1 MLRNLFSFLVVFVFI
16 AFTPLRSTAA
26 TFHYSADNT
35 PVTEF
40 LCAYATFLDRA
51 CMVAPEVSGSI
62 TGQFSFNTP
71 QEFMGFLDRSENIS
85 TYLNASTMHFDNKS
99 ALQNEIVALGFAGKS
114 TLTANLRQMGAYD
127 AQYPLRSGE
136 DGMMVMV
143 TAPKAYVD
151 IIRSVAENIIQ
162 LAPPVPK
169 VTRVFR
175 LKHAFAEDITVNL
188 GQQVKTLPGVA
199 SLLRQ
204 LVGTQDIDDANN
216 SAPPVQGQVNRRMG
230 QGLARNGGGT
240 QGYVPTQQDAQGR
253 AQGSIASPV
262 ATTGARILADP
273 RLNAVIVW
281 DEEHLMPF
289 YDTVIEELD
298 KSVFL
303 VEIRAAI
310 ADVNVNSMRSLGLSY
325 DFNRLTPGGNYVF
338 GGANTGT
345 ISDPLNFASTVGQG
359 LQVTSVFTNG
369 IDSLMARI
377 EALETEGNASV
388 LSRPTVLTSDHIEAV
403 LENTN
408 TFYVR
413 VEGYETV
420 DLFDVTYGTVL
431 RVTPQIVMQDNGKP
445 LVKLIVNVEDGVSTP
460 PSGSSGLDL
469 PQVGK
474 TTISTQAVVG
484 NQQALVIGG
493 YYYETKEVVAN
504 GIPILMHIP
513 VLGHLFKTEDDTV
526 GKQERLFIISPR
538 IIDPKNLPDLP
549 SSLTTNFDKTMHPR
563 VAPPPPASGGCS
575 KRVYNTPEAR
585 KPVPAEE
592 PSVFPEPMPIGS
604 PVVKPMP
611 AAMPTKNSEQGNT
624 L

>member
-1 MLRNLFSFLVVFVFI
+1 MSKKLFLFIVVLVFI
-16 AFTPLRSTAA
+16 TFTPIRSTAA

-40 LCAYATFLDRA
+40 LCAYATFLNRA
-51 CMVAPEVSGSI
+51 CMVAPEVGGNI
-62 TGQFSFNTP
+62 TGQFSFNNP

-114 TLTANLRQMGAYD
+114 TLTSNLRQMGAYD
-127 AQYPLRSGE
+127 PQYPLRSGE

-151 IIRSVAENIIQ
+151 IIQSVASTIIQ

-169 VTRVFR
+169 VTRVFK
-175 LKHAFAEDITVNL
+175 LKHAFAEDLTVNL
-188 GQQVKTLPGVA
+188 GQQTKTLPGVA

-204 LVGTQDIDDANN
+204 LVGTQDIDQANT
-216 SAPPVQGQVNRRMG
+216 SASSTQGQVNRRMG
-230 QGLARNGGGT
+230 QGLVRAGGGT
-240 QGYVPTQQDAQGR
+240 QGYVPTQQDAQGK

-289 YDTVIEELD
+289 YDTIIEELD

-310 ADVNVNSMRSLGLSY
+310 ADVNVNSMRSLGLAY
-325 DFNRLTPGGNYVF
+325 NFNRNVVDGTSVF

-345 ISDPLNFASTVGQG
+345 ATNPLDFASTIGQG

-369 IDSLMARI
+369 IDTLMARI

-431 RVTPQIVMQDNGKP
+431 RVTPQIVQQDNGKP
-445 LVKLIVNVEDGVSTP
+445 LVKLVVNVEDGVSTP
-460 PSGSSGLDL
+460 PSGGSGLDL

-493 YYYETKEVVAN
+493 YYYETKQVVAN
-504 GIPILMHIP
+504 GIPVLMHIP
-513 VLGHLFKTEDDTV
+513 VLGHLFKTEEDTV

-549 SSLTTNFDKTMHPR
+549 SSLATNFDKTMHPR
-563 VAPPPPASGGCS
+563 VAPPPPPSGGCS
-575 KRVYNTPEAR
+575 KRVYSTPEAR
-585 KPVPAEE
+585 KTMPAETPTVSTE
-592 PSVFPEPMPIGS
+592 AMPIGS
-604 PVVKPMP
+604 PVVRPMP
-611 AAMPTKNSEQGNT
+611 PAVNSDTQERN